1 VNILGLEVKDIED
14 NTVVTDVTLLIQGLT
29 PDGERTLF
37 LRSTVTDMVT
47 RLGAVT
53 ILHTRLVAEVNESF
67 DNEET

>member
-1 VNILGLEVKDIED
+1 MNVLGLEVQDIED

-29 PDGERTLF
+29 PDGERALF

>member
-1 VNILGLEVKDIED
+1 MNVLGLEVQDIED

>member
-1 VNILGLEVKDIED
+1 MNVLGLEVQDIED

-67 DNEET
+67 DNEEM

>member
-1 VNILGLEVKDIED
+1 MNVLGLEVQDIED

-29 PDGERTLF
+29 PDGERALF
-37 LRSTVTDMVT
+37 LRSTVADVVT

-67 DNEET
+67 NNEET

>member
-1 VNILGLEVKDIED
+1 MNILGLEVKDIED